1 MNDPQRRYLRRFILG
16 MVGYIILLPASL
28 LLIRG
33 ERLDN
38 TTVAVVIGLSPMIPF
53 LYAMSAVV
61 GNVRQQDELQR
72 RIHLEAVLI
81 TALLTGSLTFSYGLL
96 EAAELV
102 PDLPMT
108 VVAPFMIIVWG
119 LANALISRRYR

>member
-1 MNDPQRRYLRRFILG
+1 MNDPQRRYLIRFILG

-33 ERLDN
+33 ERLDS

-81 TALLTGSLTFSYGLL
+81 TAAG
-96 EAAELV
+96 A
-102 PDLPMT
+102 
-108 VVAPFMIIVWG
+108 
-119 LANALISRRYR
+119 